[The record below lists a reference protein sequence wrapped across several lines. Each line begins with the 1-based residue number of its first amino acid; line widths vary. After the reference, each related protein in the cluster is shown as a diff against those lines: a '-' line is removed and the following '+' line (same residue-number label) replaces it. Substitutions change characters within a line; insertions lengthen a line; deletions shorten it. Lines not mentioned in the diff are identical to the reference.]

1 MLHALQNRKGPPV
14 YNGPWRYHDCLWQS
28 QDSAV
33 PDSAAEDCY
42 DEENEQFNSELE
54 ELKDEFE
61 SLDIEGLKET
71 VSEDG
76 ALYNLATFDGHDK
89 FDEIMQSKYAYLAID
104 DMTDYYSEKALQEVS
119 EMYDDVHRTFFDQG
133 DEFLEG
139 MDYILKALK
148 VAIDFTER
156 WKASRINP
164 DIDNT

>member
-1 MLHALQNRKGPPV
+1 
-14 YNGPWRYHDCLWQS
+14 
-28 QDSAV
+28 
-33 PDSAAEDCY
+33 
-42 DEENEQFNSELE
+42 
-54 ELKDEFE
+54 
-61 SLDIEGLKET
+61 
-71 VSEDG
+71 
-76 ALYNLATFDGHDK
+76 
-89 FDEIMQSKYAYLAID
+89 
-104 DMTDYYSEKALQEVS
+104 MTDYYSEKALQEVS